1 MIAFLKRI
9 YLASITPVEEQRP
22 LVNGQEAWERFQ
34 QVAEEKKQEARKK
47 HGRVKAVEAA
57 QRSLVHASLAL
68 AVPTAGHG
76 PGVVA

>member
-1 MIAFLKRI
+1 MITFLKRI

-22 LVNGQEAWERFQ
+22 LVDGQEAWERFQ

-57 QRSLVHASLAL
+57 QRSLVHSAL
-68 AVPTAGHG
+68 ARSIPTEGREG
-76 PGVVA
+76 PVVA